1 MVLRICRLA
10 ALLLAFSPVLVAAR
24 ADLNPEYGDPTYRAN
39 TVFSPDAASP
49 AEYKQRVIVVFH
61 GFMSAVPNG
70 TFKRLYRKFRRD
82 YTVIGINYN
91 PLEVERTLGL
101 LNDVALRH
109 LQGRQ
114 VTVIGTSLGGFW
126 ARYFGKLTRAHRVVM
141 LNPLVR
147 PQRQLQKYAGR
158 TRQNVRRARKYV
170 IRQTDLADYARF
182 DVRRFDGPP
191 TLLIVTL
198 DDDFVDPNIAI
209 RTYRGSVN
217 MTIEAYDSGGHTIKL
232 QRHNALQRIAEFL
245 VAPS

>member
-1 MVLRICRLA
+1 MAFRICRQA
-10 ALLLAFSPVLVAAR
+10 VLLLIFLSATAA
-24 ADLNPEYGDPTYRAN
+24 AKPDLNPEYGDPTYRAN
-39 TVFSPDAASP
+39 SVFSPDATSP
-49 AEYKQRVIVVFH
+49 ADYKSRVMVVFH

-91 PLEVERTLGL
+91 PLEVERTLTL
-101 LNDVALRH
+101 LNEVAVRH
-109 LQGRQ
+109 LQGREI
-114 VTVIGTSLGGFW
+114 TVVGTSLGGFW

-170 IRQTDLADYARF
+170 IRQTDLAEYARF

-198 DDDFVDPNIAI
+198 DDDQIDPNIAI
-209 RTYRGSVN
+209 RTYRGSAN
-217 MTIEAYDSGGHTIKL
+217 MTIEAYESGGHTIKL
-232 QRHNALQRIAEFL
+232 QRHNALDRIADFL
-245 VAPS
+245 ASPS